1 MWWYRKAK
9 RMPPK
14 NTRQSSKDPAKA
26 DQTRIIA
33 IAAVIVIAFA
43 CVYYFA
49 RVRGTTRYDSFAD
62 CLTAKQVKM
71 YGLYWCT
78 HCAEQKEMFGS
89 SFKHVTYIECGIKG
103 SKDEEPACKEAGVK
117 NFPTW
122 QFPDGSRKEGTQ
134 PLQVL
139 SQQSGCSL
147 P

>member
-1 MWWYRKAK
+1 MAHKNNK
-9 RMPPK
+9 PK
-14 NTRQSSKDPAKA
+14 SEAEAKA
-26 DQTRIIA
+26 ETRTTVI
-33 IAAVIVIAFA
+33 IAAVIVIAVA

-49 RVRGTTRYDSFAD
+49 RIRGNTRYDAFAG
-62 CLTAKQVKM
+62 CLTQKQVKM

-89 SFKHVTYIECGIKG
+89 SFKHINYIECGIKG
-103 SKDEEPACKEAGVK
+103 SHDEEPVCKEAGVK

-122 QFPDGSRKEGTQ
+122 EFADGTRKEGSQ

-139 SQQSGCSL
+139 SEKTSCSL